1 MLIFPF
7 KYWLLNVSY
16 ILCWHKE
23 GRNMKTDQTQTS
35 NSEGFTSR
43 KLRKG
48 KIFYHF
54 KNQMLKA
61 GFKNCDE
68 KKIGKT
74 SKKDTKQNLLVSFRV
89 SFFLFIFPNC
99 ILQ

>member
-16 ILCWHKE
+16 ILCWHNE

-68 KKIGKT
+68 KK
-74 SKKDTKQNLLVSFRV
+74 NW
-89 SFFLFIFPNC
+89 
-99 ILQ
+99 